1 MDFKFPV
8 SIFQFPISSFQFPVS
23 DFKFRVS
30 AAMLSDVLLKKFDQ
44 VISHY
49 PLKRSAIVPCL
60 LFAQDE
66 IGFIS
71 DEVIEEVARRVD
83 VRPIEV
89 IENISY
95 YSMLHR
101 KPIGKYSLQVCTNV
115 SCMVRGG
122 EEILE
127 HCKKRLGI
135 GHKETTPD
143 GLFSL
148 EEVECLGACCGAPAM
163 QVNYDFY
170 EDLTPEKVDTLL
182 DRLRTTAGSREGKG

>member
-1 MDFKFPV
+1 
-8 SIFQFPISSFQFPVS
+8 
-23 DFKFRVS
+23 
-30 AAMLSDVLLKKFDQ
+30 MLSDTLVKKFDQ
-44 VISHY
+44 VISRY

-66 IGFIS
+66 VGFIS
-71 DEVIEEVARRVD
+71 GEVIEAISHRVE

-89 IENISY
+89 IETIGY

-101 KPIGKYSLQVCTNV
+101 EPIGKYNLQVCTNV
-115 SCMVRGG
+115 SCMLRGA
-122 EEILE
+122 EQILE
-127 HCKKRLGI
+127 HCMKRLSI
-135 GHKETTPD
+135 EPKETTPD

-170 EDLTPEKVDTLL
+170 EDLTPDKVDSILE
-182 DRLRTTAGSREGKG
+182 RLKKDGTQ

>member
-1 MDFKFPV
+1 
-8 SIFQFPISSFQFPVS
+8 
-23 DFKFRVS
+23 
-30 AAMLSDVLLKKFDQ
+30 MLSDALLKKFEQ

-49 PLKRSAIVPCL
+49 PLKRSAIVPLL

-66 IGFIS
+66 IGYIS
-71 DEVIEEVARRVD
+71 DEVIEEVARRVE

-89 IENISY
+89 IEDIGY

-101 KPIGKYSLQVCTNV
+101 QPIGKYNLQVCTNV
-115 SCMVRGG
+115 SCMLRGG

-170 EDLTPEKVDTLL
+170 EDLTPEKIDALL
-182 DRLRTTAGSREGKG
+182 DRLRTSAGGRKGRGKRVKNKE

>member
-1 MDFKFPV
+1 MVCD
-8 SIFQFPISSFQFPVS
+8 
-23 DFKFRVS
+23 
-30 AAMLSDVLLKKFDQ
+30 ALLKKFDQ
-44 VISHY
+44 LISRY

-66 IGFIS
+66 VGFVS
-71 DEVIEEVARRVD
+71 DEVIEEVARRVE

-89 IENISY
+89 IEDIGY

-101 KPIGKYSLQVCTNV
+101 NPLGKYNLQVCTNV

-143 GLFSL
+143 GRFSL

-170 EDLTPEKVDTLL
+170 EDLTPEKIDALL
-182 DRLRTTAGSREGKG
+182 ERLSRQ